1 MSIKVM
7 CFVGARTPIK
17 IFIGEG
23 EQEGEVFVNFNP
35 AIGKGSSPSKTLIT
49 AI

>member
-7 CFVGARTPIK
+7 CFVGAKDRIK

-23 EQEGEVFVNFNP
+23 SKKARLVAIALPGKVP
-35 AIGKGSSPSKTLIT
+35 AKSQIAK
-49 AI
+49 

>member
-7 CFVGARTPIK
+7 CFVGAKDRIK

-23 EQEGEVFVNFNP
+23 QEDEVFVNFNP